1 MSIVLTPAQ
10 AAALARVAAENPL
23 ALQLH
28 QIGEDPELFITFAGQ
43 KEPTMRI
50 RDDGTTES
58 L

>member
-1 MSIVLTPAQ
+1 MSITVTPAQ
-10 AAALARVAAENPL
+10 AAALAKVVAENPSP
-23 ALQLH
+23 LQLH
-28 QIGEDPELFITFAGQ
+28 QIGEDPELFITFVGE